1 MKTQLIF
8 PLLYVLCLTACR
20 SGNSNSATQTTADS
34 LPIVQK
40 NVIPLKYYGHLYCPV
55 VINDSVKG
63 NFIFDTGA
71 DNLYVDSLFLARS
84 PLPQQQTSMAMLPGV
99 GSSFQKVKL
108 IRDKYNC
115 QYGPLTLTPPYTV
128 TVNLKPILGKYADG
142 IIGMNFLKDSVF
154 SIDYIKEK
162 IQLLNL
168 KEFSA
173 EGYEKLPI
181 SIRKNRIYIQ
191 AAIQVAPE
199 KKIKGEFLLDLGNG
213 GSIDLTSHCARENK
227 LAQILPEKIRTYT
240 NWGGIGGA
248 SSSYNFRADTF
259 YIGNQKIIKPIADY
273 SNDTRGALSSKNYI
287 GLIGNG
293 ILNRFD
299 LIVDIPDSCL
309 YLRPNKNFTLPYNQT
324 STGFSY
330 VDRTDICDGWIVRA
344 LYEGL
349 PAEKAGLQINDIIV
363 KINDKPTKDLSID
376 EQRKLFKNLGS
387 PYTLTVE
394 RGKQLLELT
403 LEKVNLNR

>member
-1 MKTQLIF
+1 MKTGLIF
-8 PLLYVLCLTACR
+8 PLLYVFCLTACR

-34 LPIVQK
+34 LPVVQK

-55 VINDSVKG
+55 IINDSVRG

-84 PLPQQQTSMAMLPGV
+84 PLPQQQTDMAMLPGV

-128 TVNLKPILGKYADG
+128 TINLKPILGKYADG

-162 IQLLNL
+162 IHLLNP

-191 AAIQVAPE
+191 AAIQVTPE
-199 KKIKGEFLLDLGNG
+199 KKSK
-213 GSIDLTSHCARENK
+213 EN
-227 LAQILPEKIRTYT
+227 
-240 NWGGIGGA
+240 
-248 SSSYNFRADTF
+248 
-259 YIGNQKIIKPIADY
+259 
-273 SNDTRGALSSKNYI
+273 
-287 GLIGNG
+287 
-293 ILNRFD
+293 
-299 LIVDIPDSCL
+299 SCW
-309 YLRPNKNFTLPYNQT
+309 T
-324 STGFSY
+324 
-330 VDRTDICDGWIVRA
+330 
-344 LYEGL
+344 
-349 PAEKAGLQINDIIV
+349 
-363 KINDKPTKDLSID
+363 
-376 EQRKLFKNLGS
+376 
-387 PYTLTVE
+387 
-394 RGKQLLELT
+394 
-403 LEKVNLNR
+403 